1 MKVAA
6 IGKTGSLG
14 NRLLPSGRLD
24 LSNFFT
30 PLRLALAL
38 IVALE
43 HIVYIQAD
51 RPSSPFEVGHTGAAY
66 LAVNAFFIISGYL
79 ITSSAARSPHIM
91 TFLRSR
97 ALRIIPALFF
107 AGVFIAFGLGPFM
120 TTVSPAEYFWSW
132 ETWDFTYQLITF
144 QNPEPPLAG
153 VEIAGTSWS
162 SDMTGPIWT
171 LRYEMLA
178 YVGTAAF
185 LILGL
190 QARRWPIIGAL
201 ALVSIGFAF
210 DLQTQML
217 LDISATVASAL
228 RFGSCYLLGALLFTL
243 PVVQR
248 PKGWTGAVI
257 GLAAFIAG
265 CLIVAN
271 GTPAGEIVMNA
282 GLAVLLISVA
292 FMPVSAPRWLT
303 HPPDISYGLYIFH
316 WPIYQLINQKLGT
329 APNAPL
335 LLFIGLPTALLLATL
350 SWYLIEKP
358 SLRLKHVGGYSPPK
372 ATHGQNL

>member
-1 MKVAA
+1 M
-6 IGKTGSLG
+6 
-14 NRLLPSGRLD
+14 
-24 LSNFFT
+24 
-30 PLRLALAL
+30 LAL

-43 HIVYIQAD
+43 HIFYIQAD
-51 RPSSPFEVGHTGAAY
+51 MPSSPFEVGHTGAAY

-120 TTVSPAEYFWSW
+120 TTVSPVEYFLSW
-132 ETWDFTYQLITF
+132 ETWDFTFQLITF
-144 QNPEPPLAG
+144 RNPEPPLAG
-153 VEIAGTSWS
+153 VEIAGTLWS

-171 LRYEMLA
+171 LRYEVLA

-185 LILGL
+185 LILRL
-190 QARRWPIIGAL
+190 QSRRWPILGAL
-201 ALVSIGFAF
+201 VLVSIGFAF
-210 DLQTQML
+210 DLQTQL
-217 LDISATVASAL
+217 FLDISPTVASAL

-243 PVVQR
+243 PVAQR
-248 PKGWTGAVI
+248 PKGWTGALI
-257 GLAAFIAG
+257 GLAGFVAG

-271 GTPAGEIVMNA
+271 GIPAGEIVMNA
-282 GLAVLLISVA
+282 GLAVLLISLA
-292 FMPVSAPRWLT
+292 FMPVSAPRWIT
-303 HPPDISYGLYIFH
+303 HPADISYGLYIFH

-335 LLFIGLPTALLLATL
+335 LLFIGLPAALLLATF
-350 SWYLIEKP
+350 SWHLIEKP
-358 SLRLKHVGGYSPPK
+358 SLRLKHVGGYTPPEVK
-372 ATHGQNL
+372 MGQNG